1 MATGI
6 KRVYPDRTIFTYQGD
21 GDLASIGMC
30 EIVHAA
36 ARGERITVIFI
47 NNANYG
53 MTGGQMAPTT
63 LPGQVTSSSP
73 TGRDVYRQGYPIQT
87 AEMLATLEGSS
98 YVVRRSLHS
107 SREVRR
113 AKKAIRTAFEVQ
125 KNDIGFSL
133 VELLS
138 TCPTNWKMTPDEARN
153 WVGEEM
159 IKVFPLGDFKVS
171 PAVAELKI

>member
-1 MATGI
+1 
-6 KRVYPDRTIFTYQGD
+6 
-21 GDLASIGMC
+21 
-30 EIVHAA
+30 
-36 ARGERITVIFI
+36 
-47 NNANYG
+47 
-53 MTGGQMAPTT
+53 
-63 LPGQVTSSSP
+63 
-73 TGRDVYRQGYPIQT
+73 
-87 AEMLATLEGSS
+87 
-98 YVVRRSLHS
+98 
-107 SREVRR
+107 VRR